1 MTAQSHDD
9 VGARWSPGGQAAF
22 HRFTTR
28 ERCPHCDHDT
38 PCIYFD
44 NGDILCHRI
53 GDANHWTDAFIGGY
67 WHRAGANDGDQA
79 PQTSPARRLP
89 APSSPA
95 PHTASADTRDRVNRR
110 LLEIC
115 PLSTANH
122 AYVADLHAH
131 ANHADHANLNT
142 LYGTLPSAQAQGPLI
157 AALVEEFGHDTLMTV
172 PGFVVRDGRLR
183 LNGAGLLV
191 AIVDVAGH
199 LVGFQVRYG
208 PGDYRWLSSTNGP
221 STGAPYHLAR
231 PRVLRDHRICVVES
245 PKTAN
250 ILADLLGAVVIAT
263 AGHSNWKVAREPLEH
278 LIAHEGAEVVVIG
291 LDADDPDA
299 KAATVAQ
306 VEHSRQQLVTA
317 ARQLGFCVK
326 VARWAHAD
334 GKGPDDL
341 LTAGHTW
348 DLTVHRPAATSA
360 ETSTTPLI
368 DPRGPTGDGA
378 MVSVEPYFLAWL
390 IQQTAAT
397 VELRARYHYV
407 LAVARDP
414 VMNEGQKLTEIVLFS
429 HLPLPMGRS
438 VTPPEPV
445 TVAAATIAYDLGSP
459 GTKQKDGSLR
469 PTKLSTV
476 TKNLGDLINLGVRTR
491 DEVVTE
497 RVITVPNKRDKTGL
511 PIKKT
516 ITVTNHAYH
525 GSGSLPGQ
533 RMTRDEA
540 RVAATRAKAD
550 RERPRCSRCYG
561 TRLKP
566 RSYVCEDCGHASS
579 SADAARAGRAIV
591 EDSHGRFI
599 HRVTGEVIEPGVRA
613 AGAGCPPVSSNRNPV
628 TDRGGLSPEGGDTR
642 DRIPVTVETDGGEA
656 RVAGTYDR
664 NPVTKK
670 PSRESNWNPVTAPM
684 VFLPTPSSI
693 EDEGPAVSTNQ
704 AVTPPAAACA
714 ATSPPC
720 PDDVA
725 REREEVHGDHDAD
738 FI

>member
-1 MTAQSHDD
+1 MSALPHGDA
-9 VGARWSPGGQAAF
+9 GAMGGRAAF

-44 NGDILCHRI
+44 NGDILCHRV
-53 GDANHWTDAFIGGY
+53 GNANHWTDAFIGGY
-67 WHRAGANDGDQA
+67 WHRAGVIAGDQA
-79 PQTSPARRLP
+79 PLASPRHVP

-95 PHTASADTRDRVNRR
+95 PHTASADTRDRVNQR

-131 ANHADHANLNT
+131 ADHADHANLNT

-231 PRVLRDHRICVVES
+231 PRVLRDHRIYVVES

-317 ARQLGFCVK
+317 AHRLGFCVK

-341 LTAGHTW
+341 LGAGHTW

-360 ETSTTPLI
+360 EMSTTPLI
-368 DPRGPTGDGA
+368 DPRGPTGDGS

-414 VMNEGQKLTEIVLFS
+414 ALNDGQKLTEIVLFS
-429 HLPLPMGRS
+429 HLPLPVGPS
-438 VTPPEPV
+438 ATPPEPV
-445 TVAAATIAYDLGSP
+445 TVAASTIARELGSKV
-459 GTKQKDGSLR
+459 TKQKDGSFR
-469 PTKLSTV
+469 PTKLGTV

-497 RVITVPNKRDKTGL
+497 KIITIPNKRDKDA
-511 PIKKT
+511 PPAEKAIT
-516 ITVTNHAYH
+516 ITSYAYR

-533 RMTRDEA
+533 RMDREEA
-540 RVAATRAKAD
+540 RVAATGAKAD
-550 RERPRCSRCYG
+550 RERPRCPRCYSSN
-561 TRLKP
+561 LKP
-566 RSYVCEDCGHASS
+566 SAHVCQKCGKVSS
-579 SADAARAGRAIV
+579 DVNATRAGREIIDV
-591 EDSHGRFI
+591 GDGRFR
-599 HRVTGEVIEPGVRA
+599 HRDTGEIIVPGVA
-613 AGAGCPPVSSNRNPV
+613 VEEVEAQY
-628 TDRGGLSPEGGDTR
+628 
-642 DRIPVTVETDGGEA
+642 RIPVLAQGEA
-656 RVAGTYDR
+656 GMEETAGTAGDEHPEGLNNTRYR
-664 NPVTKK
+664 NPVTKE
-670 PSRESNWNPVTAPM
+670 PSKRSDWNPVLAPM
-684 VFLPTPSSI
+684 LFPPKPSSV
-693 EDEGPAVSTNQ
+693 EDEGPAASINP
-704 AVTPPAAACA
+704 AVTPPAAAWA
-714 ATSPPC
+714 ATSPMQGG
-720 PDDVA
+720 DVA
-725 REREEVHGDHDAD
+725 REREEEHGDQDAD

>member
-28 ERCPHCDHDT
+28 ERCPHCDHDA
-38 PCIYFD
+38 PCISFD
-44 NGDILCHRI
+44 NGDILCHRV
-53 GDANHWTDAFIGGY
+53 GDPAHWTDSFIGGY
-67 WHRAGANDGDQA
+67 WHRALDASDERA
-79 PQTSPARRLP
+79 TPATPRRLP

-95 PHTASADTRDRVNRR
+95 PHTAGPDTRDRVNRR

-131 ANHADHANLNT
+131 ADYADHANLNT
-142 LYGTLPSAQAQGPLI
+142 LYGTLPPAQAQGPLI

-191 AIVDVAGH
+191 AIIDVAGR

-231 PRVLRDHRICVVES
+231 PRVLRDHRVYIVEA

-250 ILADLLGAVVIAT
+250 ILADRLGAVVIAT

-317 ARQLGFCVK
+317 ARRLGFCVK

-341 LTAGHTW
+341 LATGHTW
-348 DLTVHRPAATSA
+348 DLTVHRQAAASA
-360 ETSTTPLI
+360 ETSATPLI

-414 VMNEGQKLTEIVLFS
+414 ALNDGQKLTEIVLFS
-429 HLPLPMGRS
+429 HLPLPVGRS
-438 VTPPEPV
+438 ATPPEPV

-497 RVITVPNKRDKTGL
+497 RVITLPNKRDKTGP

-516 ITVTNHAYH
+516 ITVTNYAYH

-561 TRLKP
+561 ARLKP

-599 HRVTGEVIEPGVRA
+599 HHATGEVIEPGVRV

-628 TDRGGLSPEGGDTR
+628 TDRGRLSPEGSDTR
-642 DRIPVTVETDGGEA
+642 DRNPVTVEADGGRGRGAGTHDRIPVTKE
-656 RVAGTYDR
+656 
-664 NPVTKK
+664 
-670 PSRESNWNPVTAPM
+670 PSRESNWNPVTAPI
-684 VFLPTPSSI
+684 VFPSSPSSV
-693 EDEGPAVSTNQ
+693 EDEGSAASTNL
-704 AVTPPAAACA
+704 AVTLPHVTYAAM
-714 ATSPPC
+714 SPPC
-720 PDDVA
+720 SDDVA
-725 REREEVHGDHDAD
+725 REEEHGDPDAD
-738 FI
+738 WI